1 MRVKAMAAASEH
13 GFERLHLRVAW
24 LCGVVLFLEGYD
36 IAAIGYAIPSLVDA
50 WRVAPPVFTQALT
63 AGNVGLL
70 LGSLCAGSLGDRLG
84 RKPILIGCVVVF
96 GVFSL
101 LTALAGSPLQLAG
114 LRCLTGLGLGGGI
127 PLAVALASDF
137 APPMAQGRLVILMSA
152 GVPVGFTIGG
162 LLASQIVSVFGWPAI
177 FVVGGVLPLTMMPLL
192 ALRLP
197 ESVALRAATRR
208 RNLVAALFQNG
219 LAPSTVLL
227 WAINLLSLL
236 GVYFILLWM
245 PAILH
250 STGVS
255 PSRAILGTTMYAL
268 GVIASPLVAAPVVD
282 RIGME
287 RVLTCGLAFGALC
300 VLSIGLF
307 DPPFWLLSVV
317 ICGAGVG
324 GGCQA
329 GINSLSGLVYPPAI
343 RSTGV
348 GWALGA
354 GRLGT
359 IVGPLLGGVLL
370 ARGFRGQDIIVAAAV
385 SAFGVTLLMAIL
397 GRLRHSW

>member
-1 MRVKAMAAASEH
+1 MACRCAACSIAPLLGNRNRNTSVRITIHSFVSGGSTLIGYFFGTPRTWRASCTITKCITTRIESIVRSAARPPRYAPAYPLLLQP
-13 GFERLHLRVAW
+13 RLTVTRGGH
-24 LCGVVLFLEGYD
+24 
-36 IAAIGYAIPSLVDA
+36 IAAVCFRLRSRPDSYFATHRFGAR
-50 WRVAPPVFTQALT
+50 WR
-63 AGNVGLL
+63 
-70 LGSLCAGSLGDRLG
+70 
-84 RKPILIGCVVVF
+84 
-96 GVFSL
+96 
-101 LTALAGSPLQLAG
+101 
-114 LRCLTGLGLGGGI
+114 I

-268 GVIASPLVAAPVVD
+268 GVIVSPLLAAPVVD

-307 DPPFWLLSVV
+307 NPPLWLLTVL
-317 ICGAGVG
+317 IGGAGIG
-324 GGCQA
+324 GGC
-329 GINSLSGLVYPPAI
+329 
-343 RSTGV
+343 
-348 GWALGA
+348 
-354 GRLGT
+354 
-359 IVGPLLGGVLL
+359 
-370 ARGFRGQDIIVAAAV
+370 
-385 SAFGVTLLMAIL
+385 
-397 GRLRHSW
+397 

>member
-1 MRVKAMAAASEH
+1 VKAMAAASEH

-50 WRVAPPVFTQALT
+50 WRVAPSVFTQALT

-162 LLASQIVSVFGWPAI
+162 FLASQIVSVFGWPAI

-219 LAPSTVLL
+219 LAPSTALL

-250 STGVS
+250 STGV
-255 PSRAILGTTMYAL
+255 
-268 GVIASPLVAAPVVD
+268 APVCTAATKAD
-282 RIGME
+282 RRDRSSE
-287 RVLTCGLAFGALC
+287 CSCVPVRRRVP
-300 VLSIGLF
+300 SH
-307 DPPFWLLSVV
+307 
-317 ICGAGVG
+317 
-324 GGCQA
+324 
-329 GINSLSGLVYPPAI
+329 
-343 RSTGV
+343 
-348 GWALGA
+348 
-354 GRLGT
+354 
-359 IVGPLLGGVLL
+359 
-370 ARGFRGQDIIVAAAV
+370 
-385 SAFGVTLLMAIL
+385 
-397 GRLRHSW
+397 LRRV